1 MIDCFFNEI
10 KVNGPRGGI
19 PPIIEFIEAGYVYR
33 VPSAILAAALEI
45 IAMLLFAC
53 GLILETTVK
62 YQKALGEQ
70 LSTLFTVLDKKK
82 DSN

>member
-1 MIDCFFNEI
+1 
-10 KVNGPRGGI
+10 
-19 PPIIEFIEAGYVYR
+19 

-62 YQKALGEQ
+62 HHKALSEQ
-70 LSTLFTVLDKKK
+70 MSTLFTVIDKKK
-82 DSN
+82 